1 MKLLKTGSVALFVI
15 SLTASCASYRTC
27 PAYAQK
33 SQQEI
38 YNPDFKAEPIK
49 AEKVRS
55 L

>member
-1 MKLLKTGSVALFVI
+1 MKLLKTGFVALCVLG
-15 SLTASCASYRTC
+15 LTASCASYKTC

-38 YNPDFKAEPIK
+38 YNPDFKAQPETAK
-49 AEKVRS
+49 KVRS

>member
-1 MKLLKTGSVALFVI
+1 MKLLKTGFVALCVLGL
-15 SLTASCASYRTC
+15 SASCASYRTC

-38 YNPDFKAEPIK
+38 YNPDFKAEPVK